1 MKFLGRGG
9 MGRVYL
15 CRDTLLDVEVAVKV
29 LPAELCHDEEA
40 LQQIARE
47 ARAAAKFRSCPG
59 ILSLYGI
66 ERHGET
72 WYLLM
77 EYAAGGSLHDRLKRE
92 GALPEEECR
101 AVGAEVAEALAFA
114 QDQGVLHR
122 DIKPANILLDG
133 KGRAKVADFGIA
145 KVMSEASSRQSL
157 VTVAGTPVYMAP
169 EIILQQT
176 VDGRA
181 DLYSLGCM
189 LYELSTGRRPFEGS
203 YPEVAMM
210 KTMPGSRPPDPRAV
224 RPELSEEF
232 GAVVRRL
239 LEPDPGYRYSRAR
252 DVVEALGGL
261 PLRATG

>member
-1 MKFLGRGG
+1 
-9 MGRVYL
+9 
-15 CRDTLLDVEVAVKV
+15 
-29 LPAELCHDEEA
+29 
-40 LQQIARE
+40 
-47 ARAAAKFRSCPG
+47 
-59 ILSLYGI
+59 
-66 ERHGET
+66 
-72 WYLLM
+72 
-77 EYAAGGSLHDRLKRE
+77 GGSLHDRLKRE

-181 DLYSLGCM
+181 DL
-189 LYELSTGRRPFEGS
+189 
-203 YPEVAMM
+203 
-210 KTMPGSRPPDPRAV
+210 
-224 RPELSEEF
+224 
-232 GAVVRRL
+232 
-239 LEPDPGYRYSRAR
+239 
-252 DVVEALGGL
+252 
-261 PLRATG
+261 